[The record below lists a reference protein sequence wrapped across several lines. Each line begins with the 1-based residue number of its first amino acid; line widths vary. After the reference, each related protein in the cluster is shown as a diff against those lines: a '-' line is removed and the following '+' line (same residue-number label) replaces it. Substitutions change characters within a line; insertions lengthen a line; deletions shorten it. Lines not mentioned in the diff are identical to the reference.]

1 MERVLELSD
10 DIIQCANLVKQ
21 GDYERYRVIMTL
33 DPKLRSDLFV
43 LMAANIEI
51 SRAPWVSRESLIS
64 EIRLRWWLEAIE
76 EIESDKAVRRHFV
89 TSPLEDILSR
99 SQSKLIKENITA
111 RSWDINTDPH
121 LNEKELLNYIDC
133 TSGNIWAVAAELLG
147 GSQKIGRLLGNAIGV
162 VQYCKASKKFTERGR
177 APFPKPEEEII
188 QNFLQWGKTQLEE
201 GLLEVEKLQKP
212 KNAIRRFV
220 WDTSFYLKQFLRK
233 PDYLKTSTKPHDTVR
248 FFRFWITCL
257 RF

>member
-1 MERVLELSD
+1 
-10 DIIQCANLVKQ
+10 
-21 GDYERYRVIMTL
+21 MTL
-33 DPKLRSDLFV
+33 DPKSRSDLFV

-64 EIRLRWWLEAIE
+64 EIRLRWWLDAIE

-89 TSPLEDILSR
+89 TSPLGAILSK
-99 SQSKLIKENITA
+99 SQTKLIKGTITA

-121 LNEKELLNYIDC
+121 LNEKELFNYIDC

-147 GSQKIGRLLGNAIGV
+147 GSQRIGRLLGNAIGV
-162 VQYCKASKKFTERGR
+162 VQYCKASNKFIQRGR

-188 QNFLQWGKTQLEE
+188 QNFLQWGKIQLEE
-201 GLLEVEKLQKP
+201 GLFEIEKLPRP

-220 WDTSFYLKQFLRK
+220 WDTNFYLKQFLKK
-233 PDYLKTSTKPHDTVR
+233 PDYIKTSTKPYDTVR
-248 FFRFWITCL
+248 FFRFWIACL
-257 RF
+257 RY

>member
-1 MERVLELSD
+1 M
-10 DIIQCANLVKQ
+10 KQ

-51 SRAPWVSRESLIS
+51 SRAPWMSRESLIS

-89 TSPLEDILSR
+89 TSPLENILDQ
-99 SQSKLIKENITA
+99 SQTKLIKENITA
-111 RSWDINTDPH
+111 RSWDINSNPH
-121 LNEKELLNYIDC
+121 LNQKELFHYIDC

-147 GSQKIGRLLGNAIGV
+147 GPQKIGRLLGNAIGV
-162 VQYCKASKKFTERGR
+162 VQYCKASNEFTERGR
-177 APFPKPEEEII
+177 TPFPKPEDEII
-188 QNFLQWGKTQLEE
+188 QFFLLWGKTQLDE
-201 GLLEVEKLQKP
+201 GLFEVGKLSKP

-220 WDTSFYLKQFLRK
+220 WDTNFYLKRFLSN
-233 PDYLKTSTKPHDTVR
+233 PDYIKTSAKPYDPLR
-248 FFRFWITCL
+248 FFRFWNAYL

>member
-1 MERVLELSD
+1 MELSE
-10 DIIQCANLVKQ
+10 DILQCANLVKQ

-51 SRAPWVSRESLIS
+51 SRAPWASRESLIS

-76 EIESDKAVRRHFV
+76 EMSDKAVRRHFV

-121 LNEKELLNYIDC
+121 LNEKELFNYINR
-133 TSGNIWAVAAELLG
+133 TSGNIWAIAAELLG
-147 GSQKIGRLLGNAIGV
+147 GSQKIGRLLGNSIGV

-188 QNFLQWGKTQLEE
+188 QNFLQWGKLNEE
-201 GLLEVEKLQKP
+201 G
-212 KNAIRRFV
+212 F
-220 WDTSFYLKQFLRK
+220 
-233 PDYLKTSTKPHDTVR
+233 
-248 FFRFWITCL
+248 
-257 RF
+257 

>member
-1 MERVLELSD
+1 MELSE
-10 DIIQCANLVKQ
+10 DILQCANLVKQ

-33 DPKLRSDLFV
+33 DPKSRSDLFV

-64 EIRLRWWLEAIE
+64 EIRLRWWLDAIE
-76 EIESDKAVRRHFV
+76 EIASGKVVRRHFV
-89 TSPLEDILSR
+89 TKPLEDILSP
-99 SQSKLIKENITA
+99 SQTKLIKGIIIA

-121 LNEKELLNYIDC
+121 LNEKELFNYIDC

-162 VQYCKASKKFTERGR
+162 VQYCKASNEFTERGR
-177 APFPKPEEEII
+177 APFPKPEEKII
-188 QNFLQWGKTQLEE
+188 QNFLQWGKIQLEE
-201 GLLEVEKLQKP
+201 GLFEIEKLPRP

-220 WDTSFYLKQFLRK
+220 WDTNFYLKQFLKK
-233 PDYLKTSTKPHDTVR
+233 PDYIKTSTKPYDTVR
-248 FFRFWITCL
+248 FFRFWIACL

>member
-1 MERVLELSD
+1 MELSE
-10 DIIQCANLVKQ
+10 DILQCANLVKQ

-33 DPKLRSDLFV
+33 DPKSRSDLFV

-64 EIRLRWWLEAIE
+64 EIRLRWWLDAIE

-89 TSPLEDILSR
+89 TTPLEDILSP
-99 SQSKLIKENITA
+99 SQTKLIKGIIIA

-121 LNEKELLNYIDC
+121 LNEKELFNYIDC

-147 GSQKIGRLLGNAIGV
+147 GSQRIGRLLGNAIGV
-162 VQYCKASKKFTERGR
+162 VQYCKASNKFIQRGR
-177 APFPKPEEEII
+177 VPFPEPEEEII
-188 QNFLQWGKTQLEE
+188 QNFLQWGKIQLEE
-201 GLLEVEKLQKP
+201 GLFEIEKLPRP

-220 WDTSFYLKQFLRK
+220 WDTNFYLKQFLKK
-233 PDYLKTSTKPHDTVR
+233 PDYIKTSTKPYDTVR
-248 FFRFWITCL
+248 FFRFWIACL

>member
-1 MERVLELSD
+1 MELSE
-10 DIIQCANLVKQ
+10 DILQCANLVKQ

-33 DPKLRSDLFV
+33 DPKSRSDLFV

-64 EIRLRWWLEAIE
+64 EIRLRWWLDAIE

-89 TSPLEDILSR
+89 TSPLEAILSR
-99 SQSKLIKENITA
+99 SQTKLIKGNITA

-121 LNEKELLNYIDC
+121 LNEKELFNYIDC

-147 GSQKIGRLLGNAIGV
+147 GSQRIGRLLGNAIGV
-162 VQYCKASKKFTERGR
+162 VQYCKASNKFIQRGR

-188 QNFLQWGKTQLEE
+188 QNFLQWGKIQLEE
-201 GLLEVEKLQKP
+201 GLFEIEKLP
-212 KNAIRRFV
+212 RPRNAIRRFA
-220 WDTSFYLKQFLRK
+220 WDTNFYLKQFLKK
-233 PDYLKTSTKPHDTVR
+233 PEYIKTSTKPYDTVR
-248 FFRFWITCL
+248 FFRFWTACL

>member
-1 MERVLELSD
+1 MELSE
-10 DIIQCANLVKQ
+10 DILQCANLVKQ

-33 DPKLRSDLFV
+33 DPKSRSDLFV

-64 EIRLRWWLEAIE
+64 EIRLRWWLDAIE

-89 TSPLEDILSR
+89 TSPLEAILSR
-99 SQSKLIKENITA
+99 SQTKLIKGTITA

-121 LNEKELLNYIDC
+121 LNEKELFNYIDC

-147 GSQKIGRLLGNAIGV
+147 GSQSIGRLLGNAIGV
-162 VQYCKASKKFTERGR
+162 VQYCKASNEFTERGR
-177 APFPKPEEEII
+177 APFPKPEEKII
-188 QNFLQWGKTQLEE
+188 QNFLQWGKIQLEE
-201 GLLEVEKLQKP
+201 GLFEIEKLPRP

-220 WDTSFYLKQFLRK
+220 WDTNFYLKQFLKK
-233 PDYLKTSTKPHDTVR
+233 PDYIKTSTMPYDTVR
-248 FFRFWITCL
+248 FVRFWIACL

>member
-1 MERVLELSD
+1 MELSE
-10 DIIQCANLVKQ
+10 DILQCANLVKQ

-33 DPKLRSDLFV
+33 DPKSRSDLFV

-64 EIRLRWWLEAIE
+64 EIRLRWWLDAIE

-89 TSPLEDILSR
+89 TTPLEDILSP
-99 SQSKLIKENITA
+99 SQTKLIKGIITA

-121 LNEKELLNYIDC
+121 LNEKELFNYIDC

-147 GSQKIGRLLGNAIGV
+147 GSQRIGRLLGNAIGV
-162 VQYCKASKKFTERGR
+162 VQYCKASNKFIQRGR
-177 APFPKPEEEII
+177 VPFPEPEEEII
-188 QNFLQWGKTQLEE
+188 QNFLQWGKIQLEE
-201 GLLEVEKLQKP
+201 GLFEIEKLPRP

-220 WDTSFYLKQFLRK
+220 WDTNFYLKQFLKK
-233 PDYLKTSTKPHDTVR
+233 PDYIKTSTKPYDTVR
-248 FFRFWITCL
+248 FFRFWIACL

>member
-1 MERVLELSD
+1 MEWVLELSE
-10 DIIQCANLVKQ
+10 DILQCANLVKQ

-51 SRAPWVSRESLIS
+51 SRATWASRESLIS
-64 EIRLRWWLEAIE
+64 EIRLLWWLQAIE
-76 EIESDKAVRRHFV
+76 EIESDKAVRRHYV
-89 TSPLEDILSR
+89 TSPLGDILSR

-121 LNEKELLNYIDC
+121 LNEKELFNYINR
-133 TSGNIWAVAAELLG
+133 TSGNTWAIAAELLG
-147 GSQKIGRLLGNAIGV
+147 GSQKIGRLLGNSIGV
-162 VQYCKASKKFTERGR
+162 VQYCKASKEFSERGR
-177 APFPKPEEEII
+177 APFPKPEDEII

-220 WDTSFYLKQFLRK
+220 WDTNFYLEHFLRK
-233 PDYLKTSTKPHDTVR
+233 PNYVKTCTKPYDTLR
-248 FFRFWITCL
+248 FCRFWITCL

>member
-1 MERVLELSD
+1 MEWVLELPD
-10 DIIQCANLVKQ
+10 DILQCANLVKQ

-51 SRAPWVSRESLIS
+51 SRAPWMSRESLIS

-111 RSWDINTDPH
+111 RS
-121 LNEKELLNYIDC
+121 
-133 TSGNIWAVAAELLG
+133 
-147 GSQKIGRLLGNAIGV
+147 
-162 VQYCKASKKFTERGR
+162 
-177 APFPKPEEEII
+177 
-188 QNFLQWGKTQLEE
+188 
-201 GLLEVEKLQKP
+201 
-212 KNAIRRFV
+212 
-220 WDTSFYLKQFLRK
+220 
-233 PDYLKTSTKPHDTVR
+233 
-248 FFRFWITCL
+248 
-257 RF
+257 

>member
-1 MERVLELSD
+1 
-10 DIIQCANLVKQ
+10 
-21 GDYERYRVIMTL
+21 MTL
-33 DPKLRSDLFV
+33 DPKSRSDLFV

-64 EIRLRWWLEAIE
+64 EIRLRWWLDAIE

-89 TSPLEDILSR
+89 TTPLEDILSP
-99 SQSKLIKENITA
+99 SQTKLIKGIITA

-121 LNEKELLNYIDC
+121 LNEKELFNYIDC

-147 GSQKIGRLLGNAIGV
+147 GSQRIGRLLGNAIGV
-162 VQYCKASKKFTERGR
+162 VQYCKASNKFIQRGR

-188 QNFLQWGKTQLEE
+188 QNFLQWGKIQLEE
-201 GLLEVEKLQKP
+201 GLFEVEKLPRP

-220 WDTSFYLKQFLRK
+220 WDTSFYLKQFLKK
-233 PDYLKTSTKPHDTVR
+233 PDYIKTSTKPYDTVR
-248 FFRFWITCL
+248 FVRFWIACL